1 MPRGREVAVAA
12 LAVAALL
19 CVGHPAASA
28 GGGTPYQRPDRYEIR
43 SSYGNCLDATR
54 SPQVGTVVMTWR
66 PCHQTPA
73 QSWQVLRVKGG
84 FQRIVHDETDLCLGR
99 EEEGYVTL
107 QTCAGDPA
115 ERPQRWVFTS
125 ADEILAIPEGG
136 CLEDKGSGES
146 VRMND
151 ETKCSTTWKRER
163 F

>member
-1 MPRGREVAVAA
+1 MPRGRKAAVAA

-19 CVGHPAASA
+19 CTGHPAASA
-28 GGGTPYQRPDRYEIR
+28 ATGTAYQRPDRYEIR
-43 SSYGNCLDATR
+43 SSLGNCLDGTR

-84 FQRIVHDETDLCLGR
+84 FQRIVHDESDLCLGR

-107 QTCAGDPA
+107 QTCADPA

-136 CLEDKGSGES
+136 CLEDKGSGKP
-146 VRMND
+146 VRVND
-151 ETKCSTTWKRER
+151 ETECRTTWKRER